1 MSGCRR
7 VQPLQPPAHRDRCR
21 IDRHENRQCDGLARF
36 GEPGH
41 WVERPWPMRSAPKE
55 VRERRGYP
63 ELRDDP
69 GGAILEPPQ
78 IPEMGGANA
87 RRIFQ
92 NGLEH
97 GLQFA
102 WRTTDDLE
110 HLRRRSLLLQ
120 RLGELARA

>member
-1 MSGCRR
+1 GRGR
-7 VQPLQPPAHRDRCR
+7 
-21 IDRHENRQCDGLARF
+21 
-36 GEPGH
+36 
-41 WVERPWPMRSAPKE
+41 APKKAG
-55 VRERRGYP
+55 ERGGYP
-63 ELRDDP
+63 NLGAAR
-69 GGAILEPPQ
+69 GGATLEPPQ

-120 RLGELARA
+120 RLGELARARLHLVEQPHVLDRDHRLVGEGGDEFDLSVAERLNLRARQFP